1 MESPFLFQNDL
12 SKIKKKEKQLSIKLK
27 NADSVRKSKTITW
40 LIKVKQKIKV

>member
-1 MESPFLFQNDL
+1 MESPFLFQNDF